1 MRIVIF
7 LNGAR
12 GISVLSHILGDARF
26 EVPGVVTPLAFSN
39 RPLAALQAANHFA
52 HLQLADVNAHDSCA
66 ALRSF
71 HPDVFL
77 IAGFSTIFRAQLL
90 QVPVM
95 ATLNLHAGRLPA
107 YRGGS
112 PLNWQLV
119 NGETSAGV
127 SVIRVEEGI
136 DSGPIMAE
144 SSFPIGPR
152 DTIAQ
157 LHHKANGLFPQ
168 LAVKALQ
175 CLVSNNSS
183 GRAQPEIEAQYWHQR
198 TDADGRINFGGMPA
212 TAVDRMVRAITR
224 PYPGAFA
231 YSGSHKVRVYSAEI
245 PALCLR
251 GVPGRICYVMHKGPY
266 IICADKAI
274 LVTDYQIESQPHLKL
289 THGNYLA

>member
-12 GISVLSHILGDARF
+12 GISVLEHILGFSGF
-26 EVPGVVTPLAFSN
+26 EVPPVVTPLQFN
-39 RPLAALQAANHFA
+39 NHRLADLQAANHFE
-52 HLQLADVNAHDSCA
+52 HLELADVNAHDS
-66 ALRSF
+66 LRLLGSF

-77 IAGFSTIFRAQLL
+77 IAGYSTIFRAQLL
-90 QVPVM
+90 QVPLH

-112 PLNWQLV
+112 PLNWQLI
-119 NGETSAGV
+119 NREASAGV

-144 SSFPIGPR
+144 ATFPIGTR
-152 DTIAQ
+152 DTIDR
-157 LHHKANGLFPQ
+157 LHHKANSLFPQ
-168 LAVKALQ
+168 LAVTALQ

-183 GRAQPEIEAQYWHQR
+183 GRAQPEIGAQYWHQR
-198 TDADGRINFGGMPA
+198 TDADGRINFSGMPA
-212 TAVDRMVRAITR
+212 AAIDRLVRAITR

-231 YSGSHKVRVYSAEI
+231 YSGSHIVRIYAAEI

-251 GVPGRICYVMHKGPY
+251 GVPGCVCSVMRKSPY
-266 IICADKAI
+266 IIWADKAI
-274 LVTDYQIESQPHLKL
+274 LVTDYQVENQLAEKL
-289 THGNYLA
+289 IHGQLLT